1 VLYHELSLAS
11 AYRWLSV
18 SLCLC
23 VSIIIEV
30 YGLVILEVQKEMIET
45 QRHKDTEVVES
56 LINIEIIKLYT
67 ASSNLFSSSE
77 LKVDRRILFVIS
89 LKLKNLF

>member
-77 LKVDRRILFVIS
+77 LKVDKRILFVIS

>member
-1 VLYHELSLAS
+1 MQGSVDKSVLYHELSLAS
-11 AYRWLSV
+11 AYRRLSV

-30 YGLVILEVQKEMIET
+30 HGLVILEVQKEMIET

-56 LINIEIIKLYT
+56 FINIEII
-67 ASSNLFSSSE
+67 
-77 LKVDRRILFVIS
+77 
-89 LKLKNLF
+89 

>member
-1 VLYHELSLAS
+1 
-11 AYRWLSV
+11 V

-67 ASSNLFSSSE
+67 ASGNLFSSSE
-77 LKVDRRILFVIS
+77 LKVDRRMLFVIS
-89 LKLKNLF
+89 LKLKNLFLMLAALLYG